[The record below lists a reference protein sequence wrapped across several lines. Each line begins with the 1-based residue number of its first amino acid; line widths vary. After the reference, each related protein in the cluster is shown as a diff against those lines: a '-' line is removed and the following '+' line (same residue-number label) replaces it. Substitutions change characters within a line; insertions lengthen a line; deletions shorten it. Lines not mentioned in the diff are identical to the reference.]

1 MSLLEVKDLVVSYGG
16 IEENCSIEALF
27 YAARERLQDRV
38 QELLFS

>member
-1 MSLLEVKDLVVSYGG
+1 MLSYGG